1 MRLAS
6 WLRIKNTLKTIVL
19 CMYWCLQFIWCIF
32 GTLFFLSWY
41 LFFLSRC
48 LLLFFCLLENTCAGL
63 DRTNFSYLC
72 LDQPITFYRFW
83 ADFFLCARQH
93 ETFYKTFPTYKKCL
107 CKSEFPFGTTSIL
120 IVDWYKS
127 IPIPNHLNIYAT
139 TWRSAPQY
147 LPPALPLD

>member
-1 MRLAS
+1 MFSACIDVCNLFDAFSALYYFCLDIFFSCLDVYYCFLVS
-6 WLRIKNTLKTIVL
+6 WKNLRRIGQDKFQLSLPRSANHVL
-19 CMYWCLQFIWCIF
+19 P
-32 GTLFFLSWY
+32 FLS
-41 LFFLSRC
+41 
-48 LLLFFCLLENTCAGL
+48 G
-63 DRTNFSYLC
+63 
-72 LDQPITFYRFW
+72 
-83 ADFFLCARQH
+83 FFLCARQH
-93 ETFYKTFPTYKKCL
+93 ETFYKTFPTHKKCL

>member
-1 MRLAS
+1 MSVIYLMHFRHFIIFVLIS
-6 WLRIKNTLKTIVL
+6 FFLVSMFTIVVL
-19 CMYWCLQFIWCIF
+19 SLGKHLRRIGQDKFQ
-32 GTLFFLSWY
+32 LSLPRSANDVLPFLS
-41 LFFLSRC
+41 
-48 LLLFFCLLENTCAGL
+48 G
-63 DRTNFSYLC
+63 
-72 LDQPITFYRFW
+72 
-83 ADFFLCARQH
+83 FFLCARQH
-93 ETFYKTFPTYKKCL
+93 ETFYKTFPTHKKCL